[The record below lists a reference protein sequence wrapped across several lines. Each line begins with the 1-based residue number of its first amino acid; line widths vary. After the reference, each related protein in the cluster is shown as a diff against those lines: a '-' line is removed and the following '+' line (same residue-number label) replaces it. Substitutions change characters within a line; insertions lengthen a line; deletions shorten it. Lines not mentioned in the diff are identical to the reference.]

1 MKNVSKGLHVSW
13 VALLACAAAPPT
25 AQGQAPQ
32 AALEAALDEVVVTAR
47 KREETLIDVPL
58 AVTVIGAEALQREGI
73 KDIEGVIDR
82 DPSLSF
88 DRGIA
93 PYDTRIVIRGLS
105 PTRGRPNVAT
115 LVDGIDVSSEAIGV
129 AGGSLLI
136 NPRLVDIER
145 IEIVKGP
152 QSALFGRSAFAGAI
166 SYITKDPD
174 DVVSGDIAA
183 EYADNNAYE
192 LKTGLSLPLTDRL
205 GLRLNGYKFDDH
217 GFHRSTRGQRVGGGE
232 GMGGSLTIKWEPTD
246 AYSLKFRTEYAD
258 DHFAPPAQAF
268 VPFNGSTTLPAAAS
282 SCRTYATTNPAG
294 GAALVTPGPVLDAS
308 CTFFDANAALPANVV
323 NPVRLFETSSGNL
336 GVYDDMSVLSFRGRM
351 VRGDGLRVAY
361 NPDWTRSTDGVT
373 APDFAGT
380 DRQVLRLSAV
390 QEYQAAAG
398 TLSSLTGYTKADVD
412 TDLDFDKTDRTAIQQ
427 TIKTY
432 GVTEQF
438 SQELR
443 FTSDLNGPLQFI
455 GGWQYWTERAD
466 QSDRNVAVF
475 GSGTACTL
483 LVAGPPGTPP
493 RCAQFLGPP
502 GGAAFTST
510 DVSQYMDDVD
520 RLRSPSLIRR
530 SVDHQSFYLEFEW
543 RLAETLALVGEARY
557 VDEDNKVSGPIT
569 AGNQGPGTVIVC
581 GATGDCRVAA
591 NIPYAPQPGLPRSF
605 APPAQ
610 IGRNEYQRNDSYVTP
625 KATLQWQPS
634 DTLNMYASYSQGRKP
649 GGFGTSTIAAF
660 GLPTREDV
668 EFESEKIKVYEVGA
682 KWISESRRLQLNGA
696 AFLQDFTDKQVGT
709 QVVMGNMLG
718 NRITNAGGGELQ
730 GIELSGQWR
739 ISDRLSAGFG
749 VTHFLKYEFTDYTT
763 LTNGPAEIARVG
775 NCTPVVTV
783 VTAGAVSN
791 AQATCSVDRTG
802 NKFEDTPE
810 TAAALN
816 LSYRRP
822 MGDAGHHWFADAD
835 LTYVGERFIED
846 DNSIWLEAYT
856 HLNLRFGMVGPSWSA
871 TLFIDN
877 VTDDDKVKSA
887 GTTPA
892 SSYADVRSA
901 VRVGTVGALP
911 ANLRNPLGPFGIAFP
926 NGVFAELPRP
936 RSFGLRV
943 TYKF

>member
-1 MKNVSKGLHVSW
+1 MPKPSNGLHALW
-13 VALLACAAAPPT
+13 VAPLVFAVALPAY
-25 AQGQAPQ
+25 GQAPDN
-32 AALEAALDEVVVTAR
+32 EAGLDEVVVTAR

-58 AVTVIGAEALQREGI
+58 AVTAIGADALQREGI

-82 DPSLSF
+82 DPSLGF

-152 QSALFGRSAFAGAI
+152 QSALYGRSAFAGAI

-174 DVVSGDIAA
+174 DEVSGDVSA
-183 EYADNNAYE
+183 EYADNNEYE
-192 LKTGLSLPLTDRL
+192 LKAGVSLPFSDTL
-205 GLRLNGYKFDDH
+205 GMRLNGYKFDDE
-217 GFHRSTRGQRVGGGE
+217 GFYKSTRGQKVGGGD
-232 GMGGSLTIKWEPTD
+232 GMGGSLSIKWQPTD

-258 DHFAPPAQAF
+258 DHYAPPAQAF
-268 VPFNGSTTLPAAAS
+268 VPFNGTTLVPSAAS
-282 SCRTYATTNPAG
+282 SCRTYSIANPAG
-294 GAALVTPGPVLDAS
+294 GTPLVGTGPVLDAS
-308 CTFFDANAALPANVV
+308 CQFVDANAALPANTI
-323 NPVRLFETSSGNL
+323 NIVRVFETNAGNL
-336 GVYDDMSVLSFRGRM
+336 GTYDDMNVLSYRGQM
-351 VRGDGLRVAY
+351 VRGGGLRVTY

-373 APDFAGT
+373 APDFIGT

-390 QEYQAAAG
+390 QEYQASFG
-398 TLSSLTGYTKADVD
+398 TFSSLTGYTKADVD
-412 TDLDFDKTDRTAIQQ
+412 TDFDFDKTDRTAIQQ

-443 FTSDLNGPLQFI
+443 FTSDFDGPLQFI
-455 GGWQYWTERAD
+455 AGAQYWTERAD
-466 QSDRNVAVF
+466 QFDRNIAVF

-510 DVSQYMDDVD
+510 NVSQYMDDVD
-520 RLRSPSLIRR
+520 RLRVPSLVRR
-530 SVDHQSFYLEFEW
+530 FVDHQSLYFEFEW
-543 RLAETLALVGEARY
+543 QIADTLALIGEARY
-557 VDEDNKVSGPIT
+557 VDEDNKVSGPTT
-569 AGNQGPGTVIVC
+569 AGNQGPGTVIIC
-581 GATGDCRVAA
+581 GATGDCRNAA
-591 NIPYAPQPGLPRSF
+591 NIPYAVQPGLPRTF

-610 IGRNEYQRNDSYVTP
+610 IGRNEYTRNDSYITP

-634 DTLNMYASYSQGRKP
+634 DTLNMYASYSEGRKP
-649 GGFGTSTIAAF
+649 GGFGTLTIGAF
-660 GLPTREDV
+660 GLPNREDV
-668 EFESEKIKVYEVGA
+668 EFESEKIKVYELGA
-682 KWISESRRLQLNGA
+682 KWISEDRRVQLNGA
-696 AFLQDFTDKQVGT
+696 AFMQDFTDKQVST
-709 QVVMGNMLG
+709 QVIIGNTLG

-730 GIELSGQWR
+730 GLEFTGQWR
-739 ISDRLSAGFG
+739 ITDDLTAGFG

-763 LTNGPAEIARVG
+763 LTSGPAEIARVG

-783 VTAGAVSN
+783 VTAGTTSS
-791 AQATCSVDRTG
+791 AQVTCSISRTG

-810 TAAALN
+810 TSAAFN

-822 MGDAGHHWFADAD
+822 MGDGGRYWFADAD
-835 LTYVGERFIED
+835 FTYVGERFIED
-846 DNSIWLEAYT
+846 DNSIWLEDYT
-856 HLNLRFGMVGPSWSA
+856 NLNLRFGTGGDSWTA
-871 TLFIDN
+871 TVFVDN

-887 GTTPA
+887 GSTPA
-892 SSYADVRSA
+892 NTFADVRTA
-901 VRVGTVGALP
+901 VRVGTAGALP
-911 ANLRNPLGPFGIAFP
+911 ANLRNPMAAFGLAIP
-926 NGVFAELPRP
+926 TGVFAELPRP
-936 RSFGLRV
+936 RTFGLRV
-943 TYKF
+943 SYKF